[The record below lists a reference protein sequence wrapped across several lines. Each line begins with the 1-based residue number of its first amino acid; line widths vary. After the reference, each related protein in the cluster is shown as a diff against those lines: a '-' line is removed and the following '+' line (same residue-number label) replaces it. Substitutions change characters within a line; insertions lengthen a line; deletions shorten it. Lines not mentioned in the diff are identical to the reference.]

1 MLGLFRQ
8 GHKEKE
14 ADPHEVWNAYL
25 QVKYSFTYRAA
36 SEIVSILDYTVQDEV
51 YLLRNL
57 GYAYFKLKQCIR
69 NYTGS

>member
-57 GYAYFKLKQCIR
+57 GICLLQIEAMY
-69 NYTGS
+69 